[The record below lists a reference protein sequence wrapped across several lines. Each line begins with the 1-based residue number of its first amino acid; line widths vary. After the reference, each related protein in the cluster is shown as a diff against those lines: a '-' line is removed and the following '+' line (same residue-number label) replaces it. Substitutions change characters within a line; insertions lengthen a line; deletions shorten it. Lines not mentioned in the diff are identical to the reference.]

1 MSLVRVP
8 ELLLQGLVAMM
19 PAGAALA
26 QGEESPTY
34 AQEYALYQQ
43 AQGET
48 DVEKRKDLVLQFVK
62 TYEKSVLDPHIAYLY
77 VQYLNQLKERQQWQG
92 LASATEAYLQYRPT
106 EPAVTALA
114 VEAYQH
120 LGQPEK
126 LVAFGSRLYEKAPSA
141 AAAYLVAKACRA
153 MGDHAGFERWAQ
165 RTLRHDPDNLE
176 MLALLIEAAWS
187 RQDLSKAAQYAEE
200 TFKALEKTSDDE
212 ATRKLKAFAYRAVG
226 EKAYIE
232 SDWSAAA
239 KAFET
244 AAELDPKI
252 DFSHLRLGY
261 CYWQQGKIDEAIMSF
276 ARTVALRGGSAA
288 EARQQLYTLLRQ
300 RFGNTSAA
308 TRYIDAARRELG
320 VQ

>member
-1 MSLVRVP
+1 MSLARVP
-8 ELLLQGLVAMM
+8 ELLLSGFVATLL
-19 PAGAALA
+19 AGAALG
-26 QGEESPTY
+26 QTEESPTY

-48 DVEKRKDLVLQFVK
+48 DLEKQKDLVLQFVK
-62 TYEKSVLDPHIAYLY
+62 TYDKSVLDPHVAYLY
-77 VQYLNQLKERQQWQG
+77 VQYLNRFKERQQWQN
-92 LASATEAYLQYRPT
+92 LASAAEDYLQHRPS

-141 AAAYLVAKACRA
+141 AAAYLVAKACQS
-153 MGDHAGFERWAQ
+153 MGDQAGLEKWAQ

-176 MLALLIEAAWS
+176 MLALLIQAAWS
-187 RQDLSKAAQYAEE
+187 RQDLTRAAEYAQR
-200 TFKALEKTSDDE
+200 TLKALEKAPDDE
-212 ATRKLKAFAYRAVG
+212 ATQQVKAFAYRAVG
-226 EKAYIE
+226 EKSYIE

-261 CYWQQGKIDEAIMSF
+261 CYWQQGKIDEAIMAF
-276 ARTVALRGGSAA
+276 ARAVALRGSSAS

-308 TRYIDAARRELG
+308 TRYIDAAKKELG
-320 VQ
+320 IQ